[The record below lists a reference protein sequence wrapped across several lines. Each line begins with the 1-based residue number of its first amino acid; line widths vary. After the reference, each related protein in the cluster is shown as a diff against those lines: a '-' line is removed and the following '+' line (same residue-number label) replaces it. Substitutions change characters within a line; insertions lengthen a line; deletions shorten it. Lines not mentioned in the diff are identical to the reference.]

1 MKKLAVCFALMTAT
15 VGAFAQQRSVIE
27 NSSEPFD
34 KGKFYINVATTSLD
48 LSYSKQ
54 EKFRFGLE
62 GTAGYFFADAL
73 MATASIGYDHT
84 HISDDFTAS
93 LGGRYYIVQNGL
105 YLGLGVKYSHTDK
118 SNNNLYITPQVGYAF
133 FLNRH
138 LTIEPAVYYDM
149 SLNDFADGSKVGL
162 KVGFG
167 YYF

>member
-1 MKKLAVCFALMTAT
+1 MTAA
-15 VGAFAQQRSVIE
+15 VSAFAQQKSVVVE

-34 KGKFYINVATTSLD
+34 AGKFYINVATTNLN

-54 EKFRFGLE
+54 EKLRFGLE
-62 GTAGYFFADAL
+62 GTVGYFFADAL
-73 MATASIGYDHT
+73 MATASVGYDHT

-149 SLNDFADGSKVGL
+149 SLNDYSDGSKVGL